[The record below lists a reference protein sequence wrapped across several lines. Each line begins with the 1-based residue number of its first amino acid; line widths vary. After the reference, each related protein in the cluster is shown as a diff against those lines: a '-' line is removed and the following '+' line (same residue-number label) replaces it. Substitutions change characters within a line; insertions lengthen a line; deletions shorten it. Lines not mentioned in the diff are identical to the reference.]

1 MPLRLTAAFL
11 RRAQVNVQKE
21 TAGFAL
27 VFFPTSF
34 IVLLIA
40 RRHCSILTEE
50 AARDQNRSRGTV
62 VTCGLGDAFWLRSSE
77 VFHQVEFKLH
87 SAAFLAD

>member
-11 RRAQVNVQKE
+11 RRAQVKVQKE

-40 RRHCSILTEE
+40 RQHCSILTEE
-50 AARDQNRSRGTV
+50 AARDQNRSLLLLV
-62 VTCGLGDAFWLRSSE
+62 V
-77 VFHQVEFKLH
+77 
-87 SAAFLAD
+87 